1 MENKYLAAK
10 EILKKH
16 GQEHLLVNYE
26 KLSDTEKTRLLDQIF
41 SIDFEEV
48 KQLYALTKKEE
59 KFGNDVIEPIEYT
72 NRKDIPEAKKQEL
85 IDLGIKELKE
95 GKYAIVT
102 MAGGQGTRLGHNGPK
117 GTFEV
122 NINGEIKSIFELIF
136 EKILVAK
143 KLYDVEI
150 PWYIMTSKENNNQT
164 VAFFEKHHYFDYPKS
179 KITFFTQGELPMLD
193 VNGKILLTKENE
205 VKFAANGHGGIFS
218 SMLDSGI
225 IFDMKS
231 RGIDKVYISGID
243 NILAN
248 LVDPLFIGFMESNNS
263 TAAGIS
269 IVKRNPQEKVGVFCK
284 RNGKPSVIEY
294 TEISEELANK
304 TDANGNLEFGE
315 SHVLLNM
322 FKLEGIEKI
331 ATEKLPCHVAFKQ
344 ASYVNTEGKYVEG
357 TEPNS
362 YKFESFI
369 FDGFEALNNMCILR
383 DSREEVFAPIKN
395 SSKNN
400 QEDNEETARNLYIN
414 KIERNN
420 KELPLYENL

>member
-164 VAFFEKHHYFDYPKS
+164 VTFFEKHHYFDYPKS

-248 LVDPLFIGFMESNNS
+248 LVDPLFIGFMESNKT

-331 ATEKLPCHVAFKQ
+331 ATEKLPYHVAFKQ